1 MCWTWLETF
10 FKISLDIYSIAGMS
24 SHSIVRLCPQSGQLL
39 DPSLDDQD
47 EAGTWHVHE
56 HANEMRRCIDDFRAS
71 TISLK
76 KTFGALQSDW
86 LLGPSSTDACSQAA
100 LVSH

>member
-1 MCWTWLETF
+1 MIKMKQVL
-10 FKISLDIYSIAGMS
+10 GMF
-24 SHSIVRLCPQSGQLL
+24 
-39 DPSLDDQD
+39 
-47 EAGTWHVHE
+47 
-56 HANEMRRCIDDFRAS
+56 IDDFRAS